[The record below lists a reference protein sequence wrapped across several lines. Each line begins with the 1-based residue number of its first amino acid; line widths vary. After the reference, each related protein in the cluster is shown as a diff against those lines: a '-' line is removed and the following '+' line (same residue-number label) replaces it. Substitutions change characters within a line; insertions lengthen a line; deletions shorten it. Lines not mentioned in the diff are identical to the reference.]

1 MNLHKQVATTAV
13 LLMLFATIGAGL
25 VGLTHDNTIDA
36 IKYNEK
42 LTLLRNL
49 NTILPAS
56 DYDND
61 LLTDIIH
68 VAPNTMLGTVSD
80 SVAYRARKQNSPVA
94 IVLSAIAPNGYNG
107 PIHLLIGIKYDGT
120 LAGVRVVKHRETPG
134 LGDALEVRRSD
145 WIIDFKNKSLKT
157 PKHNKWKVKR
167 DGGYFDQ
174 FTGATITPRAVVKA
188 VHSAL
193 LYFKKHREHLFESK
207 VSKDKES
214 KDITSP
220 ETTRVVKTG
229 KKIEAET
236 H

>member
-1 MNLHKQVATTAV
+1 MNLHKQVATTAA

-61 LLTDIIH
+61 LLTDTIH
-68 VAPNTMLGTVSD
+68 IEPSTLLSMVSD
-80 SVAYRARKQNSPVA
+80 SVVYRARKQDKPVA
-94 IVLSAIAPNGYNG
+94 VVLSAIAPNGYNG
-107 PIHLLIGIKYDGT
+107 PIHLLVGIKYDGT

-134 LGDALEVRRSD
+134 LGDEVEIRRSD
-145 WIIDFKNKSLKT
+145 WITDFKNKSLKNL
-157 PKHNKWKVKR
+157 KNKQWKVKR

-193 LYFKKHREHLFESK
+193 LYFKKHREHLFESQISENMASEDSALPENK
-207 VSKDKES
+207 TKEN
-214 KDITSP
+214 TS
-220 ETTRVVKTG
+220 
-229 KKIEAET
+229 AS
-236 H
+236 